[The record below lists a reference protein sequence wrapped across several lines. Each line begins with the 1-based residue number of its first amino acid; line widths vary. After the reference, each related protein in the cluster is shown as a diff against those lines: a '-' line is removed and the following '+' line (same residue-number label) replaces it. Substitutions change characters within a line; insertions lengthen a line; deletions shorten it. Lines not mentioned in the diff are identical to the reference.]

1 MRSRGQRERE
11 RKEVEE
17 ERFRGAKSKEKRNL
31 SPIIVTLFLISLHC
45 PTLSLSLEWTTRLC
59 PSLHEH
65 RRPWP
70 LLPLSGSDS
79 SAIKAQR
86 EQKTLSLNSTLRKN
100 ERKKKPIAK
109 KKTQCLEESLPRRS
123 EASPRPGPGA
133 GWRESCPRRE
143 ASEASAPP
151 PRRS

>member
-59 PSLHEH
+59 PSPHEH

-86 EQKTLSLNSTLRKN
+86 EQKNALSQFDVEK
-100 ERKKKPIAK
+100 ERTKEKTHCE

-133 GWRESCPRRE
+133 GWRESCPRR
-143 ASEASAPP
+143 
-151 PRRS
+151 